1 MNTSHKTVEPDQV
14 NLVKEAVGGQA
25 LVEYSLLIVL
35 VVIVCIVIVTQIG
48 DVVENGLYGAIE
60 QLPL

>member
-1 MNTSHKTVEPDQV
+1 MNTSHKTVEPDEV
-14 NLVKEAVGGQA
+14 NLVQEAVGGQA